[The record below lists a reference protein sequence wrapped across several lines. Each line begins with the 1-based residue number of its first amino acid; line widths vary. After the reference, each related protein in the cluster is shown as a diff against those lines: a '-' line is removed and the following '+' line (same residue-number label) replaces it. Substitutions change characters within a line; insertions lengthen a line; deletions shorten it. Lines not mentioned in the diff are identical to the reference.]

1 MKEENSESKIK
12 EEGLTPDF
20 VQVWRKCMKILLFLC
35 ENVPQWEDRSEGIY
49 PFSGWGELIAV
60 VNR

>member
-12 EEGLTPDF
+12 EEKGLTSDF

-35 ENVPQWEDRSEGIY
+35 ENVPQWEDTTEVRVSIHFQG
-49 PFSGWGELIAV
+49 G
-60 VNR
+60 VN

>member
-12 EEGLTPDF
+12 EEGLTLDF
-20 VQVWRKCMKILLFLC
+20 VQVWRKCMKSLLFLC
-35 ENVPQWEDRSEGIY
+35 ENLPQWEDRSEGIY